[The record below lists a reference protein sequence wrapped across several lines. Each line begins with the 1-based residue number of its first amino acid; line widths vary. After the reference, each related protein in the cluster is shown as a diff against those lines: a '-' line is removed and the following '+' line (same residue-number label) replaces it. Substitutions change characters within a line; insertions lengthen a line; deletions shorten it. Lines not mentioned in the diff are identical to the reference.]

1 MLPGSLSATKLE
13 MSGEIQ
19 VDQKINV
26 EEERVEKSIKGL
38 ILKTRLDFF

>member
-26 EEERVEKSIKGL
+26 EEKRVEKSIKGL
-38 ILKTRLDFF
+38 ILKTSLDFF

>member
-26 EEERVEKSIKGL
+26 EEKRVEKSIKGL